1 MIMNDL
7 WAAETSIW
15 NSLFVIS
22 GVFYLSFSLSLS
34 ILSVYLSPFI
44 YFSKS
49 SRIRARYERVVN
61 I

>member
-7 WAAETSIW
+7 LAAETSIW
-15 NSLFVIS
+15 NSLSVIS
-22 GVFYLSFSLSLS
+22 GVFYLSFSLFLPLSL
-34 ILSVYLSPFI
+34 YLSPFI
-44 YFSKS
+44 YLSKR